1 MATVEV
7 KQENVVTLTLSEQEA
22 KHLATILSLSG
33 RIDYSDNDG
42 QWSEVTGV
50 DVDVEEVEKA
60 SGAIYEELYEAGF
73 EGAA

>member
-7 KQENVVTLTLSEQEA
+7 KQEKTVVLALTEQEA

-33 RIDYSDNDG
+33 RIDYSDNSDE
-42 QWSEVTGV
+42 WLEVTGV
-50 DVDVEEVEKA
+50 DIDEVEKA
-60 SGAIYEELYEAGF
+60 SWAIYNELYKAGF